1 MEPQQACTRVEMPGL
16 PGGAQVVVVG
26 IWGQGALSW
35 RGRCDCGAGGEWA
48 GCLGAAQ
55 SASGGRVQHGW
66 ASVLLSPRAS
76 SRPGV
81 VSGVPLAPG
90 HVSPL
95 I

>member
-35 RGRCDCGAGGEWA
+35 RGRCDCGTGVSGP
-48 GCLGAAQ
+48 GA
-55 SASGGRVQHGW
+55 W
-66 ASVLLSPRAS
+66 EPLSPPLGDAS
-76 SRPGV
+76 NMGGPRCCSARVPHPALGV